1 MAASFLESR
10 GGSPLDGG
18 TRIGPMSPAEVK
30 NLFFRLMS
38 SGRNGGGGRQEGSP
52 VSEGE
57 PLPSPVTLTA
67 APASVAPTVIPYQ
80 HGRGARGLLA
90 HAGEVLLCMASCLR
104 GRELEGR
111 DVTVPGECVSSQ
123 QSRISWLTG
132 CALYGSLGL
141 CEGDG
146 TCWSCHPTTFISR
159 KWVFGRGAWTALPG
173 QASSC
178 LFSVLH

>member
-1 MAASFLESR
+1 MSELGHEPQLTAATDSVKPLYLFPTVSFPPPPSASPWFLFYECWHAGRVPACPLLLISVSGSWMAASFLESR

-67 APASVAPTVIPYQ
+67 APASMAPTVIPYR
-80 HGRGARGLLA
+80 HGQGARGA
-90 HAGEVLLCMASCLR
+90 AGTCRRGPALCGLMPAWER
-104 GRELEGR
+104 AGRE
-111 DVTVPGECVSSQ
+111 
-123 QSRISWLTG
+123 
-132 CALYGSLGL
+132 
-141 CEGDG
+141 
-146 TCWSCHPTTFISR
+146 
-159 KWVFGRGAWTALPG
+159 
-173 QASSC
+173 
-178 LFSVLH
+178 